1 MYSIDW
7 AAVRAGRNTAVDTVD
22 ASSTAQPRA
31 TWLPRVSPV
40 VWSLGFTS
48 LLTDIS
54 SEMVSSVLPMYLVL
68 FLRVSPAAFG
78 LIDGLYQGFAVL
90 VRIAAGFAGDRWR
103 KHKLVAAVGYGL
115 SAACRLAIIGVGS
128 AWMGIA
134 AIVAIDRTGKGVR
147 TAPRDALI
155 SLSTPPRELARAFGV
170 HRALDA
176 AGAMLGP
183 LAAFLILSTLGD
195 AFDVLFVISFLVAIL
210 GVAVI
215 VLFVGEANG
224 PVETTAE
231 ASKGAVRS
239 LLAEPRFRAIVFAA
253 VPLSAAT
260 ISDGFIFLMLQRQ
273 IGFSAGTFPLLYV
286 GLQLVNFLLSAPSG
300 RVADHLGRARVF
312 IAGYA
317 LLLLSYFV
325 VLMPFGAYTRLAICL
340 VLLGAYYSATD
351 GVLAAI
357 TSAMLPRESCG
368 GGLSIVASATNLG
381 RLAGSVAFGAIWNWW
396 GLQYAT
402 GFFIMSLG
410 CALAY
415 AVFVLRP
422 SHIEDD
428 VATA

>member
-1 MYSIDW
+1 MYNIDW
-7 AAVRAGRNTAVDTVD
+7 AAIRTSGTVTPAVETS
-22 ASSTAQPRA
+22 AAPRPRA
-31 TWLPRVSPV
+31 AWLPRVSPV

-54 SEMVSSVLPMYLVL
+54 SEMVSSILPMYLVL

-78 LIDGLYQGFAVL
+78 VIDGLYQGFAVL
-90 VRIAAGFAGDRWR
+90 VRIAAGFASDRWQR
-103 KHKLVAAVGYGL
+103 HKLVAAVGYGL
-115 SAACRLAIIGVGS
+115 TAACRLAILGVGS

-134 AIVAIDRTGKGVR
+134 AIVAIDRTGKGIR

-195 AFDVLFVISFLVAIL
+195 AFDVLFVISFLVAVL

-215 VLFVGEANG
+215 VLFVREAD
-224 PVETTAE
+224 ETAD
-231 ASKGAVRS
+231 ASVTGSAVGARQ
-239 LLAEPRFRAIVFAA
+239 LLSESRFRAVVLAA
-253 VPLSAAT
+253 VALSAAT

-273 IGFSAGTFPLLYV
+273 LGFSAGTFPLLFV
-286 GLQLVNFLLSAPSG
+286 GLSLVNFVLSAPSG
-300 RVADHLGRARVF
+300 RAADRLGRARVF
-312 IAGYA
+312 LAGHA
-317 LLLLSYFV
+317 LLLLAYFV
-325 VLMPFGAYTRLAICL
+325 ILAPVGGYTRLALCL

-357 TSAMLPRESCG
+357 TSAMLPRQLCG

-410 CALAY
+410 CALVY
-415 AVFVLRP
+415 AVFMLRP
-422 SHIEDD
+422 LRVEDD
-428 VATA
+428 IATA